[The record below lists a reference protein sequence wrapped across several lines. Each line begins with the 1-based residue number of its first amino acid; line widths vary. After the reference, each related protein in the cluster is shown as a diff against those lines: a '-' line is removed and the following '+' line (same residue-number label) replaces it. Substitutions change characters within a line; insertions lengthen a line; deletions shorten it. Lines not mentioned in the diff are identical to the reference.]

1 MSKNVED
8 LRIRRAKEL
17 HKHISIQERIDI
29 EKSRKRDERKKDRHS
44 RKEQDRRITKE
55 VNAGRY

>member
-1 MSKNVED
+1 MSKVEE
-8 LRIRRAKEL
+8 LRVRRAKQN
-17 HKHISIQERIDI
+17 HKYLSIQERIDI